1 LTLSVASTLLADQ
14 YLGQRPWLDELAAI
28 ITKIPEFYRPPSAT
42 DILHASDGTIVD
54 HPEGSERNDQPVVH
68 NGGIGTADTL
78 QKNPNARDE
87 LRDNYRVKAIEME
100 AGGMQNAAWAHDRS
114 IMVVRGIC
122 DYCDSFKN
130 DAWQNYAA
138 AAAAAFTKA
147 LILGM
152 PSEWFP
158 NV

>member
-1 LTLSVASTLLADQ
+1 
-14 YLGQRPWLDELAAI
+14 
-28 ITKIPEFYRPPSAT
+28 
-42 DILHASDGTIVD
+42 VD